1 MSLIIDGTNG
11 LTFPNSTVQ
20 ASAGQVLQ
28 VVQNTYSTITLTTS
42 TSFVT
47 TGLNATITPKFSTS
61 KILIFVNGVVYTNT
75 NGTFGYYTIFRGT
88 VSGTN
93 LATNGFNILGAS
105 SSDLEATSSMSFL
118 DSPATTSATTY
129 TVGLRAV
136 SGTVYWAANNATTT
150 IQLLEIA
157 A

>member
-118 DSPATTSATTY
+118 DSISIA
-129 TVGLRAV
+129 VGQGVFLKRLCEY
-136 SGTVYWAANNATTT
+136 S
-150 IQLLEIA
+150 
-157 A
+157 